1 MTSRFPRAILFAALI
16 LGTSPAVA
24 QSASDDTWTG
34 GYVGGYA
41 GAVFDPDD
49 DGDRIL
55 FDTNLDGS
63 FDDTVRT
70 GAGADAFSPGFCDG
84 TARGSTP
91 EDGCNDNNGGAD
103 WGVRAGFDWQV
114 GGIVIG
120 VVGDYGWNDARDGV
134 TGFSTTPASYTMLRK
149 IDDMFAVRGRV
160 GMAFSGGSTPD
171 NLVYLTAGYAQAS
184 IENSFTTTNGAN
196 TFTNNGDSD
205 ADGAQYGIGYE
216 YLARDNLAIGI
227 EYLHT
232 NLTDDEFRVRAQ
244 GPVPAT
250 NPFVLVNPDGT
261 DFRRS
266 DEDFDLDSV
275 RLTATYR
282 F

>member
-103 WGVRAGFDWQV
+103 
-114 GGIVIG
+114 
-120 VVGDYGWNDARDGV
+120 
-134 TGFSTTPASYTMLRK
+134 
-149 IDDMFAVRGRV
+149 
-160 GMAFSGGSTPD
+160 
-171 NLVYLTAGYAQAS
+171 
-184 IENSFTTTNGAN
+184 
-196 TFTNNGDSD
+196 
-205 ADGAQYGIGYE
+205 
-216 YLARDNLAIGI
+216 
-227 EYLHT
+227 
-232 NLTDDEFRVRAQ
+232 
-244 GPVPAT
+244 
-250 NPFVLVNPDGT
+250 
-261 DFRRS
+261 
-266 DEDFDLDSV
+266 
-275 RLTATYR
+275 
-282 F
+282 